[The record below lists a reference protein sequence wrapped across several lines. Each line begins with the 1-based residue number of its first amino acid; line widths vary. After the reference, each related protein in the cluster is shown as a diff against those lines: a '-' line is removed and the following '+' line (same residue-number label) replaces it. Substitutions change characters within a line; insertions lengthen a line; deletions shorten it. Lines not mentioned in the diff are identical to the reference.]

1 MVIEKTAQAVMT
13 PKSKNLAQRELCAF
27 SRARGPIL
35 ESRAAFDAHYNCAE
49 SLLLLY
55 GVVTKLTNNK
65 TKGFRTCKALPPSS
79 PNSYLSSRVICFV
92 CYLRSIR
99 ENVRID
105 PFLDG
110 TNSSTFCI
118 SNWPD
123 VKAFEMG
130 SWA

>member
-1 MVIEKTAQAVMT
+1 MVIEKMARAVMT
-13 PKSKNLAQRELCAF
+13 SKPKNLAQRELCTF
-27 SRARGPIL
+27 SRVRRPIL
-35 ESRAAFDAHYNCAE
+35 ERMAALGVHYNCAE

-55 GVVTKLTNNK
+55 GVVEKLTNNK

-79 PNSYLSSRVICFV
+79 LNSYLSSRVICFI
-92 CYLRSIR
+92 CYLRGIR

-123 VKAFEMG
+123 VKAFETG